1 MATNGEPPR
10 PERPRWDDESPPVKP
25 GRTEHERDRDR
36 LLYASSLR
44 RLAGVTQVA
53 SPELGHVLHNRLTH
67 SLKVAQIARRMTER
81 LQRGQAEGLL
91 DVDGLPEGARRR
103 VAELN
108 PDAVEAAALGHDLGH
123 PPFGHI
129 AEDELD
135 DYFDAYG
142 GFNGNAQSFRI
153 VVSLAM
159 RDEERRGL
167 NLTRETLHGVLKYPN
182 ERRERGDKFGVY
194 ATEREVFMWVRHG
207 TIVRGRTLS
216 AEIVNWADDVTYAV
230 HDLEDFYRAGLIPLD
245 RLGQDPAERQRF
257 VRSFAQTDGQPGL
270 TRRLE
275 KELTEDLEA
284 ADRTAAV
291 LETALDRLLT
301 GGLGDLQPYRGTEP
315 QRAALTQRAS
325 VLLGDFLGA
334 LSPYVSAD
342 RVEDTER
349 VVEID
354 PRQRAEVTV
363 LKELIWFYVV
373 DRHELATLQAGQ
385 RGLIKT
391 LCSAFGQAARD
402 NHLRLFPEPVR
413 EQLEGRDE
421 RARMRGTRDYIASLT
436 EAKGYELYHRLT
448 GTARTTLLDIIP
460 G

>member
-1 MATNGEPPR
+1 MAINGEPPR
-10 PERPRWDDESPPVKP
+10 PERPRWDDEPPPSKP

-53 SPELGHVLHNRLTH
+53 SPELGHILHNRLTH

-81 LQRGQAEGLL
+81 LQRRQDEE
-91 DVDGLPEGARRR
+91 LPGIAGHAEGARRR
-103 VAELN
+103 VTELN
-108 PDAVEAAALGHDLGH
+108 SDAVEAAALAHDLGH

-129 AEDELD
+129 AEEELD
-135 DYFDAYG
+135 DYFDAFG

-159 RDEERRGL
+159 RDEKRRGL

-182 ERRERGDKFGVY
+182 ERHERRDKFGVY
-194 ATEREVFMWVRHG
+194 ATEREVFVWVRHR
-207 TIVRGRTLS
+207 TVVRNRLLS

-245 RLGQDPAERQRF
+245 RLGQDPAERLRF
-257 VRSFAQTDGQPGL
+257 VRSFAQADGQGGL
-270 TRRLE
+270 TERLE
-275 KELTEDLEA
+275 KELAEDLDA
-284 ADRTAAV
+284 ADRTPAV
-291 LETALDRLLT
+291 LEEALNRLLT
-301 GGLGDLQPYRGTEP
+301 GGLADLQPFRGTEP

-334 LSPYVSAD
+334 LSPYVSAESVD
-342 RVEDTER
+342 NTGR
-349 VVEID
+349 VVRID
-354 PRQRAEVTV
+354 ARQRAEVTV

-385 RGLIKT
+385 RCVITT
-391 LCSAFGQAARD
+391 LCSAFGKAARH
-402 NHLRLFPEPVR
+402 NSLKLFPDPVR

-436 EAKGYELYHRLT
+436 EAKAYELYHRLT
-448 GTARTTLLDIIP
+448 GAARTTLLDVIP